1 MLKCDFNKVALQ
13 FPFLTCSEYSQK
25 TSLLSPI
32 IFFCEQIDHVFIQKQ
47 PPEMF
52 CKKWCSYNIH
62 GKTHAAP
69 VFCCEYCKIFK
80 NTYFEEHLRTTATFC
95 EKKFWS
101 SLVLHHISNF
111 LFEKLLVGNQCFNHV
126 ETSHLT
132 ETANQLTGFY
142 IKRYLVLSGLIR
154 EKLNQNGRF

>member
-13 FPFLTCSEYSQK
+13 FSFLTCSEYSQK
-25 TSLLSPI
+25 TSLPSPI
-32 IFFCEQIDHVFIQKQ
+32 IFFVSKLITFLYRSSHRK
-47 PPEMF
+47 
-52 CKKWCSYNIH
+52 CSVKNGVLTIFMGKHMQHRSFAVNIA
-62 GKTHAAP
+62 K
-69 VFCCEYCKIFK
+69 F
-80 NTYFEEHLRTTATFC
+80 LRTPILKNICKRLLHFVR
-95 EKKFWS
+95 KKSWS

-111 LFEKLLVGNQCFNHV
+111 LFERLLVGNQCFNHV

-142 IKRYLVLSGLIR
+142 IKRCSVLSGLIW

>member
-95 EKKFWS
+95 EKKILVFPGLASYFKFSFWKITRRQPIFQS
-101 SLVLHHISNF
+101 CRNQSFDWDCKSINWF
-111 LFEKLLVGNQCFNHV
+111 L
-126 ETSHLT
+126 
-132 ETANQLTGFY
+132 Y
-142 IKRYLVLSGLIR
+142 
-154 EKLNQNGRF
+154 